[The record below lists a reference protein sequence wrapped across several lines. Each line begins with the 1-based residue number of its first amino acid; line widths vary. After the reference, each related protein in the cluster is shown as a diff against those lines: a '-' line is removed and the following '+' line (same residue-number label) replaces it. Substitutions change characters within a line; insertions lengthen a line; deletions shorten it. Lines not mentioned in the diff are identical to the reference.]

1 MRTAKRTTTKTEVS
15 GSFRKTCRSVRVLMA
30 DGSPNAGHSLNNGN
44 SVQLQGPNQPTGPPD
59 PHPQGGAYSRRGNPR
74 SRHAGSGTDDRRNV
88 ISSTLRRGGPRAAPQ
103 AFGGSGNVLG
113 GQAVANPADEGEEDM
128 EDEDQDEDAELLRPL
143 HDDED
148 AGRNTGGGR
157 VLGSA

>member
-1 MRTAKRTTTKTEVS
+1 
-15 GSFRKTCRSVRVLMA
+15 
-30 DGSPNAGHSLNNGN
+30 
-44 SVQLQGPNQPTGPPD
+44 
-59 PHPQGGAYSRRGNPR
+59 
-74 SRHAGSGTDDRRNV
+74 
-88 ISSTLRRGGPRAAPQ
+88 
-103 AFGGSGNVLG
+103 
-113 GQAVANPADEGEEDM
+113 M